1 MSPLTS
7 AYLVQ
12 STKVTGQESEMTA
25 VSHGAKQLH
34 HCFDSLTVFRQQAL
48 DSIVYHHL
56 NTVNLQ
62 NP

>member
-56 NTVNLQ
+56 NS
-62 NP
+62 